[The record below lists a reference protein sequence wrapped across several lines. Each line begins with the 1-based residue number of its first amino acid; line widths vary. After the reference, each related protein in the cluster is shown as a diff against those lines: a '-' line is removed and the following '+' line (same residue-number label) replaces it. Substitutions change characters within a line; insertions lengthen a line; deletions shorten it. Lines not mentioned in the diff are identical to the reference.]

1 MADRDKI
8 KGYMEGEYLPTPR
21 ASMVEDQ
28 IANALDYIAYHI
40 GRIDQTLRDTNAT
53 LKEISMKIPR

>member
-8 KGYMEGEYLPTPR
+8 KEHMEGEYLPTPR